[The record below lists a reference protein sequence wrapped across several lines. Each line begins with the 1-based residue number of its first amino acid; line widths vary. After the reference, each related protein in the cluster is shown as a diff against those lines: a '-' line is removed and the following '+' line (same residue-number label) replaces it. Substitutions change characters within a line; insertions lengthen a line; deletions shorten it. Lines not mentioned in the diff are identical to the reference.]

1 MSNVLEVAESKWVK
15 DGKDMTTWYVTLD
28 DRTENVPCYDERAKS
43 FVSGAPLPEGF
54 EITKSKAGKDYLKA
68 PGQAGGS
75 RGGGGYAQAW
85 RNSEAGERFN
95 QERMN
100 RRTALMQSVASIAI
114 LAHVSSPPNRDI
126 LGLANLYYSWLE
138 EDSPVSN
145 QAGADSPSV
154 GPWGEKVPA
163 PPPKV
168 SEGRPAT
175 GEGADNLPLGDIP
188 AQLAEV
194 FGSKAKALKAARTF
208 YSDSPPFSIEDITPA
223 QALELIER
231 WADV

>member
-100 RRTALMQSVASIAI
+100 RRTALMQAVAAVENIIDMRELLVVAG
-114 LAHVSSPPNRDI
+114 D
-126 LGLANLYYSWLE
+126 LYAWLE
-138 EDSPVSN
+138 QDSPVSN

-154 GPWGEKVPA
+154 GPWGEKVTADPS
-163 PPPKV
+163 PKV

-188 AQLAEV
+188 SQLAEV

-231 WADV
+231 WADAP